1 MISDVFIR
9 RPKLAMVISLVMM
22 VAGIISIPKLPVAEY
37 PEISPPEVRVS
48 TAYSGASAE
57 VITETIAAPLEAEF
71 NGLEHLLYYSS
82 SSDNSGSYSCTITFQ
97 YGIDSDIA
105 QVNVQNAVKRAE
117 MRLPTEV
124 KQVGVEVRKR
134 SSDILCMVAFFTDEA
149 VSGMSVSDLN
159 NYLRVNVKD
168 ELGRLEG
175 VSTVD
180 LMGGSV
186 YSMRVWL
193 DPMRMS
199 AMGISASDIQQAISS
214 QNIQA
219 AAGSVGTEG
228 SSDYMQFKINVLGR
242 LKTKEEFE
250 NIVIRTDEDGDITKL
265 VDVARVELG
274 SETYSARAV
283 SSQGECAGL
292 GINKTTEANALATI
306 DL

>member
-9 RPKLAMVISLVMM
+9 RPKLAMVISLVLM

-242 LKTKEEFE
+242 LKT
-250 NIVIRTDEDGDITKL
+250 NQIQIHQTAMSWDIC
-265 VDVARVELG
+265 
-274 SETYSARAV
+274 S
-283 SSQGECAGL
+283 
-292 GINKTTEANALATI
+292 GIAQP
-306 DL
+306 D

>member
-134 SSDILCMVAFFTDEA
+134 SSDILCMVAFFT
-149 VSGMSVSDLN
+149 SVPEKSPVRTGVFDHFKNRFPLP
-159 NYLRVNVKD
+159 
-168 ELGRLEG
+168 LGTLF
-175 VSTVD
+175 STWPIYTMFPYFTF
-180 LMGGSV
+180 LSF
-186 YSMRVWL
+186 
-193 DPMRMS
+193 
-199 AMGISASDIQQAISS
+199 A
-214 QNIQA
+214 
-219 AAGSVGTEG
+219 
-228 SSDYMQFKINVLGR
+228 
-242 LKTKEEFE
+242 EE
-250 NIVIRTDEDGDITKL
+250 
-265 VDVARVELG
+265 
-274 SETYSARAV
+274 
-283 SSQGECAGL
+283 
-292 GINKTTEANALATI
+292 
-306 DL
+306 